1 MCCSGEEVDRRTC
14 VITFRQRKTG
24 RLTTGQEVVFFLKAR
39 LERVDDY
46 TENDRRVSPS
56 DPAVKETLPRLTLGE
71 PAMTPSQ
78 KKKSDSQ
85 TLEGRPEATVDTH
98 RFS

>member
-1 MCCSGEEVDRRTC
+1 MY
-14 VITFRQRKTG
+14 
-24 RLTTGQEVVFFLKAR
+24 FFLKAR
-39 LERVDDY
+39 LERVEPEATERGDDY

-56 DPAVKETLPRLTLGE
+56 DAAVKETLPRLILGE

-98 RFS
+98 RFR